1 MAGFFS
7 KLFGGG
13 GAVAK
18 DDVPEMPDE
27 VYKDVEIR
35 AVPQPDGGQ
44 WRVGGRITKTIN
56 GAEVTRVFLRADIM
70 NSKEEA
76 ATASIGK
83 AKLIIDQNGDFLWK
97 GDDLDRPV

>member
-1 MAGFFS
+1 MGFLS

-13 GAVAK
+13 GTAK
-18 DDVPEMPDE
+18 PDVPDKPDE

-35 AVPQPDGGQ
+35 AVPQSEGGQ
-44 WRVGGRITKTIN
+44 WRLGGRLTKTVN
-56 GAEVTRVFLRADIM
+56 GEEITRTFLRADLM
-70 NSKEEA
+70 SSKEEA
-76 ATASIGK
+76 AVASIGK